1 MCTCKLKEKKIIK
14 EADESL
20 NFQNLQTIS
29 SDIEEVKSYVSRLA
43 LNSFGEDLEIIDIIT
58 KKLNFVSDILNKQ
71 IESETTLE
79 EDVNMTLDQVS
90 KEAEKVKKI
99 TDKGIEINLTESEKL
114 KELEKYTIKFLKEN
128 NLLRKK

>member
-29 SDIEEVKSYVSRLA
+29 SDIEEVKSYVSKLA

-128 NLLRKK
+128 SLLRKK